1 MHTIFYLLSCTALR
15 FLTVADAIKLRD
27 HVSQFLDSLDL
38 FLKVFAFDEVSQLRI
53 IVTIGQLVQVKK
65 RFVDI

>member
-1 MHTIFYLLSCTALR
+1 
-15 FLTVADAIKLRD
+15 
-27 HVSQFLDSLDL
+27 LDL